1 MKKIAVI
8 LSTYNGEKYLKEQM
22 DSLLSQEGVDITLFV
37 RDDGSTDRTVE
48 IIQSYSDKMDI
59 LLFTESNVGF
69 ERSFRAAVLK
79 TEGAS
84 FDFYAFCDQDDIWYK
99 DKLIKG
105 INYIESQGNDAPI
118 IYCSNQQIIDEQGQ
132 FIRDEEDK
140 QNKITKESSLFA
152 LNQRGCVMVWND
164 SLHTHLKASYQMMNT
179 NEFIPAHDTWITIL
193 AYALGQVY
201 VDNSRT
207 MGYRVSTHN
216 TAGSYIGLTG
226 RIGYIWKKLGTV
238 SQKRKYQRTQLSQLL
253 LSYLETVPASDSD
266 YIRAFLK
273 SQSSFI
279 QSSKFAFSSHQY
291 FQGMSKKWVILTKLL
306 IIFRRV

>member
-8 LSTYNGEKYLKEQM
+8 LSPFNGEKYLKEQM

-48 IIQSYSDKMDI
+48 MIQSYSDKMDI
-59 LLFTESNVGF
+59 LLFKESNVGF

-79 TEGAS
+79 TEGRS
-84 FDFYAFCDQDDIWYK
+84 FDFYAFCDQDDIWYE
-99 DKLIKG
+99 DKLAKG
-105 INYIESQGNDAPI
+105 IDYIESLGNNEPI
-118 IYCSNQQIIDEQGQ
+118 LYCSNQQIIDELGQ

-164 SLHTHLKASYQMMNT
+164 SLHTHLKASYQTMNT

-226 RIGYIWKKLGTV
+226 RIRYIWKKLGTV

-306 IIFRRV
+306 ILFRRV

>member
-48 IIQSYSDKMDI
+48 MIQSYSDKMDI

-279 QSSKFAFSSHQY
+279 QSSKFAFSSHRY

-306 IIFRRV
+306 ILCRRI

>member
-22 DSLLSQEGVDITLFV
+22 DSLVSQEGVDISLFV

-59 LLFTESNVGF
+59 LLFKESNVGF

-79 TEGAS
+79 TEGTS
-84 FDFYAFCDQDDIWYK
+84 FDLYAFCDQDDIWYK

-105 INYIESQGNDAPI
+105 INYIESQENAAPI
-118 IYCSNQQIIDEQGQ
+118 LYCSNQQIIDEKGQ
-132 FIRDEEDK
+132 FVRDEEDK
-140 QNKITKESSLFA
+140 QNTITKESSLFA

-164 SLHTHLKASYQMMNT
+164 SLHTHLKVSYQMMNT

-193 AYALGQVY
+193 AYALGHVY

-207 MGYRVSTHN
+207 MGYRISTHN
-216 TAGSYIGLTG
+216 TAGSYIGLKG
-226 RIGYIWKKLGTV
+226 RIGYIWKKLGIV
-238 SQKRKYQRTQLSQLL
+238 FQNRKHQRTQLSQLL
-253 LSYLETVPASDSD
+253 LSYLQTVPDSDSN
-266 YIRAFLK
+266 YIRVFLK
-273 SQSSFI
+273 YQSSLI
-279 QSSKFAFSSHQY
+279 QSCKFVFSSHQY
-291 FQGMSKKWVILTKLL
+291 FQGMSWKWKILSKLL
-306 IIFRRV
+306 ILIRRI